1 MHGHSIANC
10 LSILSSALVV
20 RLVKRATVTNLRIT
34 LKLDGIFSYF
44 PTRPLTLEEIQG
56 YDEIK
61 HVFLSP
67 DTETWDPNSETYAL
81 NEEQIVDSVSDIV
94 YPPPAAREVFEH
106 MEVEEVRTEPLD
118 NTVEKVSAYDKFV
131 DEVISSSSV
140 VLYFPQSIERS
151 VITDPIR
158 AQVASISTNL
168 DPEFLSK
175 S

>member
-1 MHGHSIANC
+1 M
-10 LSILSSALVV
+10 
-20 RLVKRATVTNLRIT
+20 
-34 LKLDGIFSYF
+34 
-44 PTRPLTLEEIQG
+44 
-56 YDEIK
+56 
-61 HVFLSP
+61 FLSP
-67 DTETWDPNSETYAL
+67 DAETWDPYSDTYAL
-81 NEEQIVDSVSDIV
+81 NKEHLVCAGGEIV
-94 YPPPAAREVFEH
+94 YPQPRAREVFKPT
-106 MEVEEVRTEPLD
+106 EVVEVRTEPLD